1 MFLCLHIHTHFRSHS
16 LLNNWIYEGK
26 NQIYSSIIFQVLEVI
41 YLERICLRPWC
52 LFLTA
57 FEFWYISSHSILMW
71 LRVLNISNIYM
82 ITTSARNDAANP
94 FDLWQYF
101 SFACNHDSYHLGAIH
116 HFLFENKLWWYLFV
130 YVCKM
135 LFIHKFLLYS
145 SDSFAFWNFSRTNVF
160 PFICICVAYV
170 LRISNSLISFYR
182 VFLLFPIWTFYI
194 CFWPTTT
201 LLYFGFFSL
210 FVWLICG
217 WIRVW
222 ANKIQYQM
230 LIAFPIL
237 LQADKNITFVFFCGS
252 RNRDIPSVCERFG
265 CVRIDCEACAL
276 LLFVVL
282 YC

>member
-1 MFLCLHIHTHFRSHS
+1 MIFICLCLQNAFYT
-16 LLNNWIYEGK
+16 
-26 NQIYSSIIFQVLEVI
+26 QIPLVFFGFFCVLE
-41 YLERICLRPWC
+41 
-52 LFLTA
+52 F
-57 FEFWYISSHSILMW
+57 
-71 LRVLNISNIYM
+71 
-82 ITTSARNDAANP
+82 
-94 FDLWQYF
+94 
-101 SFACNHDSYHLGAIH
+101 FAC
-116 HFLFENKLWWYLFV
+116 
-130 YVCKM
+130 
-135 LFIHKFLLYS
+135 
-145 SDSFAFWNFSRTNVF
+145 TNVF

-201 LLYFGFFSL
+201 LLCFGFFSL
-210 FVWLICG
+210 CVWLICG

-252 RNRDIPSVCERFG
+252 RNRDIPCVCERFG

>member
-41 YLERICLRPWC
+41 YLERIYLRPC
-52 LFLTA
+52 RLFLTV

-94 FDLWQYF
+94 FDLWQHF
-101 SFACNHDSYHLGAIH
+101 SFPCYHDSYHLGAIH

-145 SDSFAFWNFSRTNVF
+145 LDSFAFWNFSR
-160 PFICICVAYV
+160 AQM
-170 LRISNSLISFYR
+170 SFH
-182 VFLLFPIWTFYI
+182 
-194 CFWPTTT
+194 
-201 LLYFGFFSL
+201 L
-210 FVWLICG
+210 FVFVSLTFFG
-217 WIRVW
+217 
-222 ANKIQYQM
+222 YQ
-230 LIAFPIL
+230 IA
-237 LQADKNITFVFFCGS
+237 
-252 RNRDIPSVCERFG
+252 
-265 CVRIDCEACAL
+265 
-276 LLFVVL
+276 
-282 YC
+282 